1 MNNLFTELENQ
12 NKQIPLAEILR
23 PKTIEDFLGQSNVIS
38 PNSPILNLL
47 KTNRLF
53 SMIFW
58 GTPGCGKTTLARLI
72 ATKTNANFIE
82 ISAVTSGV
90 KDIKDAVEKAKE
102 SLRAGQ
108 KTILFIDEIH
118 RYSKTQQD
126 ALLPHLENGTLFLI
140 GSTTENPSFQV
151 VPALLSR
158 VQVVRLN
165 PINDESMAKIIKKGF
180 SYLATH
186 YTLME
191 CESGVLDFIINLA
204 RGDAR
209 YALNIVENA
218 YFASDLKDNKRI
230 LTVKTIEEICQQRN
244 TRYSQQEHYDC
255 ASAFQKSLRGGDAD
269 AAIYYLAKMIVA
281 GEDPRFIARRLITCA
296 SEDIGNADPNALNIA
311 LNAYKAVELLGLPEG
326 RISLA
331 QAVIYVARAKKSNES
346 VCAIDSALSDISAG
360 LDFAPPMHLR
370 DAHYKDAS
378 KYGFGVG
385 YVYTPDNPDY
395 DQQFMPDEL
404 LGKKYTQQ

>member
-12 NKQIPLAEILR
+12 NKQIPLAELMR
-23 PKTIEDFLGQSNVIS
+23 PKTLEDFLGQSNVVS

-53 SMIFW
+53 SLIFW

-90 KDIKDAVEKAKE
+90 KDIKDAVDSAKE
-102 SLRAGQ
+102 ALRAGV

-165 PINDESMAKIIKKGF
+165 SIDDESMEKIIKKGF
-180 SYLATH
+180 AYLAKNF
-186 YTLME
+186 LPMD
-191 CESGVLDFIINLA
+191 CETGAIDFIVNLA

-209 YALNIVENA
+209 YALNVVENA
-218 YFASDLKDNKRI
+218 YFASELKNNRRN
-230 LTVKTIEEICQQRN
+230 LTVKIIEEICQERN

-255 ASAFQKSLRGGDAD
+255 ASAFQKSLRGSDAD
-269 AAIYYLAKMIVA
+269 AAIYYLAKMIA
-281 GEDPRFIARRLITCA
+281 SGEDPRFIARRLITCSA
-296 SEDIGNADPNALNIA
+296 EDVGNADPNALNVA

-326 RISLA
+326 RIPLA
-331 QAVIYVARAKKSNES
+331 QAVIYVARAPKSNET
-346 VCAIDSALSDISAG
+346 VMAIDQALGDIKSG
-360 LDFAPPMHLR
+360 KDYPPPMHLR
-370 DAHYKDAS
+370 DSHYKDAS

-385 YVYTPDNPDY
+385 YVYSHDAPDFE
-395 DQQFMPDEL
+395 QQFLPDEL
-404 LGKKYTQQ
+404 VGRKYTK